1 MGEYKFLA
9 LDIDGTVTNSNK
21 EITPAVKAEINRLQ
35 EAGIPVA
42 LVSGRPAPGI
52 KHVAEELE
60 FSKYNC
66 YIFAFNGGKIID
78 AKTNKVI
85 YNQTIPLSLAHEVCR
100 VANDYDIS
108 VVTYRGDEIISTHP
122 ENQYTRIEAY
132 VTKMPV
138 RGVEDMEKEL
148 DFEPDKFLFVGEPMY
163 LESILPEMQKRFED
177 KLNIFRSE
185 PFFMEI
191 VPLGIDKAKS
201 LDRLLDSLGLDSS
214 QLVACGDGFND
225 VSMVNYAGMGVA
237 MGNACA
243 ETKAVANYI
252 APSCDEDGV
261 ADAVKK
267 FFV

>member
-1 MGEYKFLA
+1 MGEYRFLA
-9 LDIDGTVTNSNK
+9 LDIDGTVMNSNK
-21 EITPAVKAEINRLQ
+21 EITKAVKEEIKRLQ
-35 EAGIPVA
+35 EADIPVA

-52 KHVAEELE
+52 KHVADELE

-66 YIFAFNGGKIID
+66 YVLAFNGGKIID
-78 AKTNKVI
+78 SRTNKVI
-85 YNQTIPLSLAHEVCR
+85 YSQAISMDLAKEVCE
-100 VANDYDIS
+100 VAKEYDVA
-108 VVTYRGDEIISTHP
+108 VVTYKGDEIISTHP

-138 RGVEDMEKEL
+138 RGVEDMGSEL
-148 DFEPDKFLFVGEPMY
+148 DFQPDKFLFVGDPVY
-163 LESILPEMQKRFED
+163 LESILPEIKERFYD
-177 KLNIFRSE
+177 RLNIFRSE

-201 LDRLLDSLGLDSS
+201 LDRLLDSLGMDSS

-225 VSMVNYAGMGVA
+225 VSMVNFAGMGVA

-261 ADAVKK
+261 ADAIRK
-267 FFV
+267 FF

>member
-1 MGEYKFLA
+1 MGEYRFLA

-21 EITPAVKAEINRLQ
+21 EITPAVKAEIKRLQ
-35 EAGIPVA
+35 EADIPVA

-66 YIFAFNGGKIID
+66 YILAFNGGKIID
-78 AKTNKVI
+78 ARTNKVV
-85 YNQTIPLSLAHEVCR
+85 YSQTIPLSLAHEICR
-100 VANDYDIS
+100 AAKDYDVS

-138 RGVEDMEKEL
+138 CGVEDMEKEL
-148 DFEPDKFLFVGEPMY
+148 DFEPDKFLFVGEPLY

-177 KLNIFRSE
+177 RLNIFRSE

-201 LDRLLDSLGLDSS
+201 LDRLLDSLGMDSS

-225 VSMVNYAGMGVA
+225 VSMVNFAGMGVA

-261 ADAVKK
+261 ADAVRR
-267 FFV
+267 FF